1 MIAPQS
7 VLTESLS
14 TFPPDSVLESGGGPR
29 PGVVYLVGAGPGD
42 PDLITVLGLRC
53 LRRADAVV
61 YDRLVHPA
69 LIAEAPA
76 AALRIDC
83 GKTPGRPGVTQEE
96 IHRTLIELARAGLAV
111 VRLKGGDP
119 FVFGRGGEEAAAL
132 TAAGVPWRVV
142 PGISSALAAPAA
154 AGIPLTH
161 RGVAS
166 SFAVITGHHA
176 GDPEAGPPEWASA
189 DTIVALMAVGRLGEL
204 VEELLRC
211 GRPADTPAALIE
223 RATLPGSRTLV
234 APLAELP
241 ALAERA
247 CVGAPATLVVGAV
260 VALRGALGA
269 DLQPAVLTSFEPN
282 QIDLPLNAPSEVPP
296 T

>member
-1 MIAPQS
+1 MIAPHSVPTQS
-7 VLTESLS
+7 AVA
-14 TFPPDSVLESGGGPR
+14 FPPDSVMAARGGPR
-29 PGVVYLVGAGPGD
+29 PGAVYLVGAGPGD

-61 YDRLVHPA
+61 HDRLVHPA

-83 GKTPGRPGVTQEE
+83 GKTPGRAGVTQEE

-142 PGISSALAAPAA
+142 PGISSAVAAPAA

-166 SFAVITGHHA
+166 SFAVVTGHHA
-176 GDPEAGPPEWASA
+176 GEPEAGAAEWASA
-189 DTIVALMAVGRLGEL
+189 DTLVALMAVGRLGEL
-204 VEELLRC
+204 VEELLRL

-234 APLAELP
+234 ASLAELP
-241 ALAERA
+241 SLAERA
-247 CVGAPATLVVGAV
+247 GVRPPATLVVGAV
-260 VALRGALGA
+260 VALRSALGA
-269 DLQPAVLTSFEPN
+269 ELHPAVLTSFEPL
-282 QIDLPLNAPSEVPP
+282 QIDLPLSAPSEVPP